1 MIGNID
7 IKVIKGRDRSFLTER
22 QAVAIIFRFF
32 KISEQAVRIFI
43 FYIRFDRVNLPFPFF
58 EAVKQ
63 FIFVMK
69 KYVSPHRRT
78 A

>member
-7 IKVIKGRDRSFLTER
+7 IKVIKDGIAPFDGAADRRDNLSL
-22 QAVAIIFRFF
+22 F

-69 KYVSPHRRT
+69 KYVPPHRRT